1 MSIAETGFAILGIGC
16 YIVYRYSQNERD
28 DEEFLRCCKD

>member
-16 YIVYRYSQNERD
+16 YIVYQRWWRI
-28 DEEFLRCCKD
+28 FKML